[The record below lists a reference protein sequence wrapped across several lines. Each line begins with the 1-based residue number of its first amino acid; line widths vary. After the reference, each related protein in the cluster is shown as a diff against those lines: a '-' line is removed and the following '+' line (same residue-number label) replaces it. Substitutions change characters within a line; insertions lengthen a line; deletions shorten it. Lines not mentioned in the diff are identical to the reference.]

1 MIQCLP
7 GKHDT
12 DDGLVLLIQ
21 HLTDYYIIVRSRV
34 LQLSGTEPGHRTLSD
49 SRCVVRFDLILPVDY
64 FTNHTT
70 NL

>member
-1 MIQCLP
+1 M
-7 GKHDT
+7 
-12 DDGLVLLIQ
+12 LLIQ
-21 HLTDYYIIVRSRV
+21 HLTAYYIIVRSRG

-49 SRCVVRFDLILPVDY
+49 SRFVVFDLILPVDY